1 MNLNENIQRIK
12 ILMEVEEDVK
22 LQKVIK
28 ISNNFF
34 DKIFDNLDIEKNE
47 DGEYVMWYDKRLD
60 NRDDSNMSVHK
71 NYWGAFWFSDCK
83 IYNDIVQLAKMVS
96 ISKEQIMSL
105 FKDYLNKKYASVFL
119 DRPIQVINNE
129 DCYDDFFND

>member
-12 ILMEVEEDVK
+12 ILMEVEEDEK

-71 NYWGAFWFSDCK
+71 NYWGMFWFSDCN
-83 IYNDIVQLAKMVS
+83 IYDDIVRLAKMVS
-96 ISKEQIMSL
+96 ISEEQIMNL
-105 FKDYLNKKYASVFL
+105 FKDYLNKKYTSVFL